1 MIIMAVDLG
10 QVRTGI
16 AYSDEGQLF
25 AFPKTVITER
35 SREKLLQ
42 QVAQAAAELR
52 AGRIVVGLPRNMNG
66 SAGFKAQECTE
77 FAEKLEEL
85 SGVECVLWDERCTTV
100 IAHRALN
107 AANTRSKKKRAVV
120 DAVAATL
127 ILESYLQYLKAQK

>member
-1 MIIMAVDLG
+1 MVIMAVDLG
-10 QVRTGI
+10 EVRTGI

-35 SREKLLQ
+35 NREKLLQ
-42 QVAQAAAELR
+42 QVAQTAKELK

-66 SAGFKAQECTE
+66 SDGFKAQECTE
-77 FAEKLEEL
+77 FSQKLGVL
-85 SGVECVLWDERCTTV
+85 SGVECILWDERCTTV

-107 AANTRSKKKRAVV
+107 ATNTRGKKRRAVV

-127 ILESYLQYLKAQK
+127 ILENYLQFLK

>member
-1 MIIMAVDLG
+1 MVIMAVDLG
-10 QVRTGI
+10 EVRTGI

-35 SREKLLQ
+35 NREKLLQ
-42 QVAQAAAELR
+42 QVAQTAKELK

-66 SAGFKAQECTE
+66 SDGFKAQECTE
-77 FAEKLEEL
+77 FAQKLGVL
-85 SGVECVLWDERCTTV
+85 SGVECTLWDERCTTV

-107 AANTRSKKKRAVV
+107 ATNTRGKKRRSVV

-127 ILESYLQYLKAQK
+127 ILENYLQFLK

>member
-1 MIIMAVDLG
+1 MVIMAVDLG
-10 QVRTGI
+10 EVRTGI

-35 SREKLLQ
+35 NREKLLQ
-42 QVAQAAAELR
+42 QVAQTAKQLK

-66 SAGFKAQECTE
+66 SDGFKAQECTE
-77 FAEKLEEL
+77 FAQKLGVL
-85 SGVECVLWDERCTTV
+85 SGVECILWDERCTTV

-107 AANTRSKKKRAVV
+107 ATNTRGKKRRAVV

-127 ILESYLQYLKAQK
+127 ILENYLQFLK

>member
-1 MIIMAVDLG
+1 MVIMAVDLG
-10 QVRTGI
+10 EVRTGI

-35 SREKLLQ
+35 NREKLLQ
-42 QVAQAAAELR
+42 QVAQTAKELK

-77 FAEKLEEL
+77 FAQKLGVL
-85 SGVECVLWDERCTTV
+85 SGVECILWDERCTTV

-107 AANTRSKKKRAVV
+107 ATNTRGKKRRAVV

-127 ILESYLQYLKAQK
+127 ILENYLQFLK